1 MSKVLKSLHLS
12 IGRSILGCPVSRIF
26 WGGVLGSLSWSL
38 GAVGAR
44 AESIEAQILHLN
56 DIYEIAPIQGRGGL
70 ARIATLQ
77 GQLRRQNPNTISVM
91 AGDFLS
97 PSALGTAKV
106 GGDAARSTKGE
117 RLAGRQMVDVLNIM
131 GLDYATFGNHE
142 FDLNEKQ
149 FRQRLAESKF
159 RWFSSNTTE
168 ADGRSYPQVATTI
181 IHTFKSKNGG
191 TFRVGLIGLTLDA
204 NKTPYVKY
212 QAILVAARREAQQ
225 LTGKVDAIVAVT
237 HQNIAEDRQLA
248 AEIPQIDL
256 ILGGHE
262 HENIQQWR
270 SVARVAR
277 SPQCPRTRTPIFKA
291 DANGLTTYI
300 HRLRFDTVT
309 RCLGIDSQLQEITA
323 ALPEEPQTA
332 AAVQKWQKIAFA
344 GFRAEGFEP
353 ERVIATTT
361 VPLDGLET
369 SVRHKSTN
377 LTRAIADGILQ
388 SGDRAE
394 LSMFNGGSIRLDDL
408 LASGKITEYD
418 IIRTLPFGGKVVTVE
433 LRGDLLARALDVGVA
448 NRGSGGYLQ
457 TSKVERLGEQW
468 SIAGQPLAPQR
479 FYRVATTD
487 FLVSGKERNLDFLK
501 VGLPGVRLLQEGM
514 DVRQSL
520 IQQLQRDRSL

>member
-1 MSKVLKSLHLS
+1 LYKVLKSLHLFVGLS
-12 IGRSILGCPVSRIF
+12 MSGYPVSRIF
-26 WGGVLGSLSWSL
+26 WGGVLGALSLSL
-38 GAVGAR
+38 GVAGAH
-44 AESIEAQILHLN
+44 AESIEAQILQLN

-106 GGDAARSTKGE
+106 GGE

-142 FDLNEKQ
+142 FDLTEKQ

-168 ADGRSYPQVATTI
+168 ADGRSYPQVARTI
-181 IHTFKSKNGG
+181 IHTFKGKDGG

-204 NKTPYVKY
+204 NKTPYVQY
-212 QAILVAARREAQQ
+212 QSVLVAARREVQQ

-277 SPQCPRTRTPIFKA
+277 SPQCPRARTPIFKA
-291 DANGLTTYI
+291 DANGLTIYV
-300 HRLRFDTVT
+300 HRLRFDTIT
-309 RCLGIDSQLQEITA
+309 HCLGIDSQIQEITA

-332 AAVQKWQKIAFA
+332 AAVQKWQKIAFD
-344 GFRAEGFEP
+344 GFRADGFEP

-369 SVRHKSTN
+369 SVRQKSTN
-377 LTRAIADGILQ
+377 LTKAIAAGILK
-388 SGDRAE
+388 SGDFLRNGKAERAE
-394 LSMFNGGSIRLDDL
+394 LSMFNGGSIRLDDV
-408 LASGKITEYD
+408 LAPGKITEYD

-433 LRGDLLARALDVGVA
+433 LRGDLLARALDVGVT

-457 TSKVERLGEQW
+457 TSQVERVGDQW
-468 SIAGQPLAPQR
+468 SIGGRPLEPQR
-479 FYRVATTD
+479 LYRVATTD

-501 VGLPGVRLLQEGM
+501 VGLPGVRLLQEGV
-514 DVRQSL
+514 DVRRSL
-520 IQQLQRDRSL
+520 IQQLQSDRLL

>member
-1 MSKVLKSLHLS
+1 MYKVLKNLHW
-12 IGRSILGCPVSRIF
+12 PVGLWI
-26 WGGVLGSLSWSL
+26 WSLSL
-38 GAVGAR
+38 GVAGAQ
-44 AESIEAQILHLN
+44 AESIEAQILQLN

-106 GGDAARSTKGE
+106 GGE

-181 IHTFKSKNGG
+181 IHTFKGKDGG

-212 QAILVAARREAQQ
+212 QEVLVAARREVQQ

-277 SPQCPRTRTPIFKA
+277 SPQCPRLRTPIFKA

-332 AAVQKWQKIAFA
+332 AAVQKWQKIAFD
-344 GFRAEGFEP
+344 GFRADGFEP

-369 SVRHKSTN
+369 SVRQKSTN
-377 LTRAIADGILQ
+377 LTRAIAAGIQ
-388 SGDRAE
+388 QAGERAE
-394 LSMFNGGSIRLDDL
+394 LSMFNGGSIRLDDV
-408 LASGKITEYD
+408 LAPGKITEYD

-433 LRGDLLARALDVGVA
+433 LRGDLLARALEAGVT

-457 TSKVERLGEQW
+457 TSQVERVGDQW
-468 SIAGQPLAPQR
+468 SIGGRPLEPQR
-479 FYRVATTD
+479 LYRVATTD
-487 FLVSGKERNLDFLK
+487 FLVSGKERNLDFLR
-501 VGLPGVRLLQEGM
+501 VGLPGVRLLQEGV
-514 DVRQSL
+514 DVRRSL

>member
-1 MSKVLKSLHLS
+1 MYNLLSFYKSAGLS
-12 IGRSILGCPVSRIF
+12 IVFGITLGAIGLVLP
-26 WGGVLGSLSWSL
+26 LGS
-38 GAVGAR
+38 AAR
-44 AESIEAQILHLN
+44 AESIEAQILQLN
-56 DIYEIAPIQGRGGL
+56 DVYEIAPIQGRGGL

-77 GQLRRQNPNTISVM
+77 GQLRQQNPNTISVM

-106 GGDAARSTKGE
+106 GGD

-142 FDLNEKQ
+142 FDLSEKQ

-168 ADGRSYPQVATTI
+168 ADGRSYPKVVTSIVQ
-181 IHTFKSKNGG
+181 TFKGKNGG
-191 TFRVGLIGLTLDA
+191 LFRVGLIGLTLDA

-212 QAILVAARREAQQ
+212 QAVLAAARREVQGLA
-225 LTGKVDAIVAVT
+225 GKVDAIVAVT

-270 SVARVAR
+270 SVSRTAR
-277 SPQCPRTRTPIFKA
+277 SPQCPRARTPIFKA

-309 RCLGIDSQLQEITA
+309 RCLGLESRIQEITA
-323 ALPEEPQTA
+323 ALPEEPKTA
-332 AAVQKWQKIAFA
+332 AAVQKWQKIAFD
-344 GFRAEGFEP
+344 GFRSEGFEP
-353 ERVIATTT
+353 ERVVATTA
-361 VPLDGLET
+361 VPLDGLES
-369 SVRHKSTN
+369 SVRQRSTN
-377 LTRAIADGILQ
+377 LTGEIAAGILR

-394 LSMFNGGSIRLDDL
+394 LSMFNGGSIRLDDV
-408 LASGKITEYD
+408 LAPGKITEYD

-433 LRGDLLARALDVGVA
+433 LRGDLLGRALDAGLT

-457 TSKVERLGEQW
+457 TAKVERRAEQW
-468 SIAGQPLAPQR
+468 SIDGKPLEPQR
-479 FYRVATTD
+479 LYRVATTD

-501 VGLPGVRLLQEGM
+501 VGTPGIRLLQEAE
-514 DVRQSL
+514 DVRRSL
-520 IQQLQRDRSL
+520 IQQLQSPNR

>member
-1 MSKVLKSLHLS
+1 LGNLRLCGIVCFIGAKFVLKMYNLLKISGWVAGLSVSLL
-12 IGRSILGCPVSRIF
+12 
-26 WGGVLGSLSWSL
+26 WS
-38 GAVGAR
+38 AVAAR
-44 AESIEAQILHLN
+44 AESIEAQILQLN

-106 GGDAARSTKGE
+106 GGE

-142 FDLNEKQ
+142 FDLTEKQ
-149 FRQRLAESKF
+149 FRQRLAESRF
-159 RWFSSNTTE
+159 RWFSSNTME
-168 ADGRSYPQVATTI
+168 ADGRSYPQVARTI
-181 IHTFKSKNGG
+181 VHTFKGKDGG

-212 QAILVAARREAQQ
+212 QEVLVAARREVQQ
-225 LTGKVDAIVAVT
+225 LTGKVEAIVAVT

-270 SVARVAR
+270 SVTRIAR
-277 SPQCPRTRTPIFKA
+277 SPQCPRARTPIFKA

-309 RCLGIDSQLQEITA
+309 HCLVIDSQLQEITA
-323 ALPEEPQTA
+323 ALLEEPQTA
-332 AAVQKWQKIAFA
+332 AAVQKWQKMAFD
-344 GFRAEGFEP
+344 GFRADGFEP

-361 VPLDGLET
+361 VPLDGLEA
-369 SVRHKSTN
+369 SVRQKSTN
-377 LTRAIADGILQ
+377 LTRAIAAGILQ
-388 SGDRAE
+388 AGDRAE
-394 LSMFNGGSIRLDDL
+394 LSMFNGGSIRLDDV
-408 LASGKITEYD
+408 LAPGKITEYD

-433 LRGDLLARALDVGVA
+433 LRGDLLARVLDVGVT

-457 TSKVERLGEQW
+457 TSKVERLGDQW
-468 SIAGQPLAPQR
+468 SIAGRPLEPQR
-479 FYRVATTD
+479 LYRVATTD

-501 VGLPGVRLLQEGM
+501 VGLPGVKLLQEGV
-514 DVRQSL
+514 DVRRSL